1 MRIRCLTPI
10 SDKIF
15 SLLYSLPFLA
25 IFVWHCL
32 MLLLALYEALNFR
45 FWQAVQVLSYNT
57 NNPLTVFMFVFALLL
72 FWLLPY
78 LAIQSI
84 LGVTELKITH
94 ELLIF
99 SYKFLRIS
107 DEVRIS
113 AEDIKHF
120 NLFFC
125 SDGEAGDAW
134 VLEVVANQRR
144 PGRAQPIPA
153 RVSAEW
159 EAVDMATR
167 INHETLGL
175 YCHINRRSVEWL
187 GRLLADFYRV
197 NLRATSQPDNTVAGR
212 QY

>member
-1 MRIRCLTPI
+1 M
-10 SDKIF
+10 
-15 SLLYSLPFLA
+15 
-25 IFVWHCL
+25 FVWHCL

-57 NNPLTVFMFVFALLL
+57 NNPLTVFMFVFAFL
-72 FWLLPY
+72 FGLVPY
-78 LAIQSI
+78 LAIGSI
-84 LGVTELKITH
+84 LEVKELKITH
-94 ELLIF
+94 ELLVF
-99 SYKFLRIS
+99 SYKFLRTS
-107 DEVRIS
+107 DEIRILS
-113 AEDIKHF
+113 EDIKHF

-125 SDGEAGDAW
+125 SDSEAEDAW
-134 VLEVVANQRR
+134 VLEVVTNQRR

-197 NLRATSQPDNTVAGR
+197 NLRATSQPENTVAGR
-212 QY
+212 QH